1 MKKLFGWFS
10 LTTILITGIYVIVK
24 ITSLPIDYVE
34 TSNNIMNEI
43 IKGQNLQIFNFR
55 VYDYFCALM
64 LFIITAIG
72 IKCLLN
78 NKK

>member
-10 LTTILITGIYVIVK
+10 LTTILVIGIYVIVK
-24 ITSLPIDYVE
+24 ITSLPIDYTE
-34 TSNNIMNEI
+34 TSNNIMNGI

-55 VYDYFCALM
+55 VYDYFCGLM
-64 LFIITAIG
+64 LFILTAIG
-72 IKCLLN
+72 IKSILN